1 MQLGILQQ
9 THRSFQA
16 NLIATKDR
24 KSVNAY
30 KRLEASIL
38 RGQDLPAADGGPADF
53 QDVARMLYALSLVD
67 PVTAELESPGL
78 AAAAVCL
85 MPSIISAAQEP
96 ASVSSQKAGIGSHG
110 SESSSMALQL
120 GLLGGQS

>member
-1 MQLGILQQ
+1 MTCLLAIVLSGPQKTVQ
-9 THRSFQA
+9 
-16 NLIATKDR
+16 DR

-67 PVTAELESPGL
+67 PVTAELESPG
-78 AAAAVCL
+78 
-85 MPSIISAAQEP
+85 
-96 ASVSSQKAGIGSHG
+96 G
-110 SESSSMALQL
+110 
-120 GLLGGQS
+120 